1 MRFWDF
7 QADARRST
15 KGLLGAFLLLV
26 LGIVVAV
33 NVALALVFW
42 IPALLLVATT
52 SLTLREAVVTY
63 PPGFFA
69 ANIAIV
75 TLMVVGGAWIK
86 RSNLQQGGVH
96 LAQGLGA
103 RELRASLSHA
113 ERRFDNIVHE
123 LCVAAGTRPPKLMV
137 MPRDMSL
144 NAFAAAWEPQDAV
157 IVVSMGALEYLSR
170 DELKGVVAHELS
182 HLYEGDTRLN
192 MELAGYVFGLEML
205 FNYGEEWQERGNPVF
220 GLPLMGVGWLG
231 WLAGQMLKA
240 AVSRQREHLA
250 DARAV
255 QWTRN
260 PDGLGRALRKA
271 LWLQDHPSQATAIAS
286 PMSSVHGMESR
297 LVEHMLLV
305 DVASPEQLHNFWH
318 LGGADWLATH
328 PTLEERIARIYGDE
342 RDALPLQEEGERWV
356 NPFKAPLPLAKS
368 ET

>member
-26 LGIVVAV
+26 LSIVVGV
-33 NVALALVFW
+33 NVALALIFW
-42 IPALLLVATT
+42 LPALVLVATT
-52 SLTLREAVVTY
+52 PLTLAQAAVTY
-63 PPGFFA
+63 PEGFVA
-69 ANIAIV
+69 TNIVIV
-75 TLMVVGGAWIK
+75 SLMVLGGAWIK
-86 RSNLQQGGVH
+86 RGNLKQGGVH
-96 LAQGLGA
+96 LARQLGA

-113 ERRFDNIVHE
+113 EQQYQNIVHE
-123 LCVAAGTRPPKLMV
+123 LCVAAGARPPQLMV

-170 DELKGVVAHELS
+170 DELKGMVAHELS

-205 FNYGEEWQERGNPVF
+205 FNYGQEWMARNNPVF
-220 GLPLMGVGWLG
+220 GLPLMAVGWLG
-231 WLAGQMLKA
+231 WLAGQALKA
-240 AVSRQREHLA
+240 AVSRQREYLA

-271 LWLQDHPSQATAIAS
+271 LWLQDHAAQAVAPGAGVRSAQGMHS
-286 PMSSVHGMESR
+286 PLIEP
-297 LVEHMLLV
+297 MLLI
-305 DVASPEQLHNFWH
+305 DVMRPEELHNFWH
-318 LGGADWLATH
+318 LGGVDWLATH
-328 PTLEERIARIYGDE
+328 PSLEERIARIYGDARE
-342 RDALPLQEEGERWV
+342 ALPPQQEGQRWV
-356 NPFKAPLPLAKS
+356 NPFAAPLPLAPGKG
-368 ET
+368 

>member
-1 MRFWDF
+1 MRFWDR
-7 QADARRST
+7 QAHARLST

-26 LGIVVAV
+26 LAIVVGV
-33 NVALALVFW
+33 NVALALIFW
-42 IPALLLVATT
+42 VPALILVAKT
-52 SLTLREAVVTY
+52 SLTLSEAAVTY
-63 PPGFFA
+63 PEGFVA
-69 ANIAIV
+69 TNIAIV
-75 TLMVVGGAWIK
+75 TLMVLGGAWIK
-86 RSNLQQGGVH
+86 RDNLKQGGVH
-96 LAQGLGA
+96 LAKQLGA

-113 ERRFDNIVHE
+113 ELQFQNIVQE
-123 LCVAAGTRPPKLMV
+123 LCIAANARPPQLMV
-137 MPRDMSL
+137 IPRDMSL

-205 FNYGEEWQERGNPVF
+205 FNYGQEWQERGNPIF

-231 WLAGQMLKA
+231 WLAGQVLKA

-271 LWLQDHPSQATAIAS
+271 LWVQDRPSQAAAS
-286 PMSSVHGMESR
+286 AAPMSSAHGMQSP

-305 DVASPEQLHNFWH
+305 DVISQDELHNFWH
-318 LGGADWLATH
+318 LGGANWLATH

-342 RDALPLQEEGERWV
+342 RDALPLQEEGKRWV
-356 NPFKAPLPLAKS
+356 NPFSAPLPLSKP
-368 ET
+368 EV